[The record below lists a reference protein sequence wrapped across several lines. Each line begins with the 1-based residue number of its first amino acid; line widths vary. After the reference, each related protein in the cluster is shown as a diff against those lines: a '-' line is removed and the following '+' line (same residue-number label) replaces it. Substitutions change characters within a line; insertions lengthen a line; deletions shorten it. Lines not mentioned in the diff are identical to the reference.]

1 MKKPIIITIDGPAGA
16 GKSTIAKLLARR
28 LSFHYLDTGA
38 LYRAVT
44 FKALQNKILPK
55 GNEAALAGLVLESD
69 IKLQSTLGGKN
80 IKVLLDGKDI
90 SREIRT
96 PQVTSYIYKI
106 SSAPLVRRAMV
117 KLQRRLA
124 RGKNII
130 CEGRDIGSVVFPKA
144 AIKFYLDA
152 SIKERAGRR
161 YKESRSLFP
170 RTRIGYKQVQKEI
183 SIRDYRDSH
192 RKTAPLVKPR
202 DAFCIDTTNLSIR
215 QAVNTLSRIIS
226 DKLDKKQ

>member
-16 GKSTIAKLLARR
+16 GKSTIAKRLARK

-44 FKALQNKILPK
+44 FKALQDKILPK
-55 GNEAALAGLVLESD
+55 GDEAVLSGLVLKSD
-69 IKLQSTLGGKN
+69 IKLQSTLGGKKV
-80 IKVLLDGKDI
+80 KVLLDGRDI

-106 SSAPLVRRAMV
+106 SSAPRVRRAMV

-144 AIKFYLDA
+144 QIKFYLDA

-161 YKESRSLFP
+161 YKESRFLFP
-170 RTRIGYKQVQKEI
+170 GTRIGYKQIQKEI
-183 SIRDYRDSH
+183 ATRDYRDRH
-192 RKTAPLVKPR
+192 RKTAPLIKPM
-202 DAFCIDTTNLSIR
+202 DAFCVDTTHLSIR
-215 QAVNTLSRIIS
+215 QVTDALSRIIN
-226 DKLDKKQ
+226 DKLDKKR